1 MAAGFSFPMRR
12 EKRTVF
18 IKGRITPTLAEQLE
32 LELEQDN
39 VLSMSTYLFQVVAKD
54 IAARRAARM
63 YTGLRQV
70 KARR

>member
-1 MAAGFSFPMRR
+1 MRR

-32 LELEQDN
+32 LELEHDK
-39 VLSMSTYLFQVVAKD
+39 VVSMSTYLFQVVARD
-54 IAARRAARM
+54 IAARQAARG
-63 YTGLRQV
+63 YVGLRQV

>member
-1 MAAGFSFPMRR
+1 MPR

-32 LELEQDN
+32 LELELDN
-39 VLSMSTYLFQVVAKD
+39 VVSMSTYLFQVVAKD
-54 IAARRAARM
+54 VAARKAARGYM
-63 YTGLRQV
+63 GLRQV